1 MSLIRTTLIAAVL
14 PFAAFAAGSDD
25 TAPKPSQTTQV
36 CAEGL
41 VWDLATQTC
50 LTPEQ
55 STNDDSAM
63 MDAVRELAHD
73 GRYADALMVLGTL
86 DDQSS
91 DLALTYYGFVNR
103 KAGDMA
109 LGMAFYDAALAQNP
123 DNILA
128 RSYMG
133 QALVEQGAYDLAAAQ
148 LIEIRLRGGRDT
160 WAERSLDT
168 AIATGKTY
176 TF

>member
-1 MSLIRTTLIAAVL
+1 MNLVRTTLIAALMPV
-14 PFAAFAAGSDD
+14 AAFAAGSND
-25 TAPKPSQTTQV
+25 TAPKPSETTQQ

-41 VWDLATQTC
+41 VFDLATQSC
-50 LTPEQ
+50 MTPEQ

-63 MDAVRELAHD
+63 MDIVRELAHF
-73 GRYADALMVLGTL
+73 GRYADALGVLGTL
-86 DDQSS
+86 ENQQS

-103 KAGDMA
+103 KAGDMD
-109 LGMAFYDAALAQNP
+109 LGMAFYDQAIAQNP

-133 QALVEQGAYDLAAAQ
+133 QALVEQGAYELAAAQ
-148 LIEIRLRGGRDT
+148 LIEIRLRGGRGT
-160 WAERSLDT
+160 WAEASLDS
-168 AIATGKTY
+168 AIATGETY